1 MTYFEMAQQVAQLTN
16 RANRRWAQFMDLRN
30 LRRPIAPCR
39 RPPAPVQTV
48 LIDIPPYS
56 GESISDMLTE
66 ACKGT
71 QFSVVKP

>member
-1 MTYFEMAQQVAQLTN
+1 MNAQDTAT
-16 RANRRWAQFMDLRN
+16 A
-30 LRRPIAPCR
+30 LRRALAPLIGIALRVPVAPCR
-39 RPPAPVQTV
+39 CQRVKTV

-71 QFSVVKP
+71 QFRVVKI